1 MKRHYGSLKEN
12 PLSRKKVPN
21 SQVRG
26 IARKRM
32 EVLVSLSEKEALGG
46 NMERAKR
53 YMTIARRISGRNKV
67 PMPERAS
74 YCRRCSTPLIPGL
87 NCRVRLRNQRVGT
100 HCLVCDAVRRTPY
113 VKEMEERRSCRRGL

>member
-1 MKRHYGSLKEN
+1 M
-12 PLSRKKVPN
+12 SRKKVPN

-67 PMPERAS
+67 PMPKGAL
-74 YCRRCSTPLIPGL
+74 YCRHCSTPLVPGL
-87 NCRVRLRNQRVGT
+87 NCRVRLRNHRICT
-100 HCLVCDAVRRTPY
+100 HCLECDNIRRKPY
-113 VKEMEERRSCRRGL
+113 LMEIEERRTCRQGR